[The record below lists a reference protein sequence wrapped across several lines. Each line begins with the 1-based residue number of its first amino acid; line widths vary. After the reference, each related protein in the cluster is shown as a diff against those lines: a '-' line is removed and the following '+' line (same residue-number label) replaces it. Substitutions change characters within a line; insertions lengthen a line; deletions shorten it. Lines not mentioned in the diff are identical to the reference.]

1 MKNLFLFFLLS
12 LSAFGETTYPMKEL
26 SALYKE
32 AKSNRHK
39 ADANREIIRKGL
51 ENRLQLSGC
60 PEESANVDILW
71 RRILFPAAERLY
83 RLEKTE
89 SE

>member
-51 ENRLQLSGC
+51 EIVANYPDAGRSRPMLISSGGEFSFRQ
-60 PEESANVDILW
+60 PSVFTA
-71 RRILFPAAERLY
+71 
-83 RLEKTE
+83 
-89 SE
+89 